1 MNFSSLMITY
11 YAHEQTLFLLLAALL
26 VATVM
31 GAIADRVMGSAS
43 FGTFGNS
50 ALIAMAIA
58 SVKASLVIAFFMH
71 LKWDTAINKIVF
83 LSSFLF
89 LSLLFIF
96 TLADQFT
103 RRLDHELHTTSS
115 PVDNG
120 WVQPP
125 KRVGNH

>member
-58 SVKASLVIAFFMH
+58 VAVAIDNRGLARLMPEETLRIGIMATTIATGLLLTLASLRS
-71 LKWDTAINKIVF
+71 W
-83 LSSFLF
+83 
-89 LSLLFIF
+89 
-96 TLADQFT
+96 LAAQMD
-103 RRLDHELHTTSS
+103 
-115 PVDNG
+115 
-120 WVQPP
+120 
-125 KRVGNH
+125 